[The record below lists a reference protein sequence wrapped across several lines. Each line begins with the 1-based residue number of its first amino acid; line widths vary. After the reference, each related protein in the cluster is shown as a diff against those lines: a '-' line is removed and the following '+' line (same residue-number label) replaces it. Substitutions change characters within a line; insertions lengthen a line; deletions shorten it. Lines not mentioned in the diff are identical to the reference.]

1 MKRFYANINPF
12 KGKQLKVI
20 VSIFIGVQFKD
31 SDGKNVTCNEEYF
44 KIIKRPKFSSVSNE
58 KSEVCGT
65 ETNNSS
71 EWISLGGPT
80 KGSYAIK
87 H

>member
-1 MKRFYANINPF
+1 MKRFYVNFNPF
-12 KGKQLKVI
+12 EKPRQKEI

-31 SDGKNVTCNEEYF
+31 SEGKNVTCNEEYF
-44 KIIKRPKFSSVSNE
+44 KIVKRPKFSSISNK